1 MRQKLAQILLTSN
14 TSQSALL
21 ALSQVIGETFL
32 ADCCA
37 IALDPNGASNQSV
50 CWTPQSQATFHRYQP
65 ASLITLQK
73 RLFKVSEETS
83 DCFYPIAVA
92 DIQTDFPDYQ
102 TTLEFQTEL
111 QSQPSTHTSESQK
124 LKSTLLNVPTP
135 KLKAVLAKRTQF
147 QGRINGVI
155 MVMRSQSHRWTQE
168 EVQLLETAS
177 DQVAI
182 AISQA
187 QLERQVQQQ
196 VRYQAFIDQLTR
208 AIRSAWDLPQI
219 FQLVTEGLITA
230 LQISRSSVLL
240 LKYSDHPLKNR
251 TLQIPKAKVTVVC
264 ESPRACD
271 LLNPPTDS
279 DLESDLEKNVHSET
293 GTWFNTSFALS
304 NCRLCQ
310 QAFIKGSEPVVIS
323 TATDALSTPIPTDPI
338 APTHSIAPIFD
349 LEAMPALILMPL
361 ESQGTV
367 LGYLALQHS
376 QPFSWQREDIIFA
389 KLVAAQLSTAIIQAQ
404 TLRQVQALVE
414 ERTAQLK
421 RSLEV
426 QAKLYEKTRQQVEQ
440 LRRLHQI
447 REEFLSTVSHE
458 LRTPLT
464 SMTLA
469 IRMLRQADLPPERQ
483 AKYLDILE
491 QQCAQETSLINDLL
505 ALQKLESNST
515 PAQRQKI
522 DFKEFVQ
529 DLTQSFEAS
538 LTSKNL
544 TLVVD
549 IPSQPLP
556 VHTDSDS
563 LNRILTELLTNAEK
577 YADYGSSILLTAYRD
592 LSHSESCLILTLS
605 NVGAAISPEELP
617 YIFDKFRRGQGVTQ
631 KAIQGTG
638 LGLALAKGLVE
649 HLNGTIAVSSR
660 PLEQSQSWETC
671 FTLTLPLVHGN
682 STYSDLD
689 RTLI

>member
-1 MRQKLAQILLTSN
+1 MRQKLAQILLTSD

-37 IALDPNGASNQSV
+37 ITLNPDGASHQSV

-65 ASLITLQK
+65 TSLIILQK
-73 RLFKVSEETS
+73 RLFKGSEETS
-83 DCFYPIAVA
+83 DCSHSIALA
-92 DIQTDFPDYQ
+92 DIQTALLDHQ
-102 TTLEFQTEL
+102 AASEL
-111 QSQPSTHTSESQK
+111 QREPQSQPSSSHIPESQK
-124 LKSTLLNVPTP
+124 NKPLLLNVPTP
-135 KLKAVLAKRTQF
+135 AIKAVLAKRTHF

-177 DQVAI
+177 EQVAI
-182 AISQA
+182 AISQT

-230 LQISRSSVLL
+230 LQISRSAVLL

-271 LLNPPTDS
+271 LLNSPTAS
-279 DLESDLEKNVHSET
+279 SSEEIINSET
-293 GTWFNTSFALS
+293 GTWSNTSFELS
-304 NCRLCQ
+304 SCQLCQ
-310 QAFIKGSEPVVIS
+310 QAFINGTEPVVIS
-323 TATDALSTPIPTDPI
+323 TATTDVLNPPISADFI
-338 APTHSIAPIFD
+338 APAKSIAPIFN
-349 LEAMPALILMPL
+349 LEAMPALVLMPL

-367 LGYLALQHS
+367 LGYLTLQHS
-376 QPFSWQREDIIFA
+376 QPCSWQREDIIFA
-389 KLVAAQLSTAIIQAQ
+389 KLVAAQLSTAIIQSR

-483 AKYLDILE
+483 ARYLDILE

-515 PAQRQKI
+515 TIQWQKI
-522 DFKEFVQ
+522 DFKDFIQ
-529 DLTQSFEAS
+529 DLTQSFEVS
-538 LTSKNL
+538 LTSKKL
-544 TLVVD
+544 TLVINV
-549 IPSQPLP
+549 PSQPLP
-556 VHTDSDS
+556 VHTDLDS

-577 YADYGSSILLTAYRD
+577 YADYGSSIHLNAHREF
-592 LSHSESCLILTLS
+592 SHSENCLVLTLS
-605 NVGAAISPEELP
+605 NVGSAISPEELP

-631 KAIQGTG
+631 RAIQGTG

-671 FTLTLPLVHGN
+671 FTLTLPVVHGN

>member
-14 TSQSALL
+14 TSQSGLL
-21 ALSQVIGETFL
+21 TLIRVIGETFL
-32 ADCCA
+32 ADYCA
-37 IALDPNGASNQSV
+37 IALDPNGASNQFV
-50 CWTPQSQATFHRYQP
+50 CWTPHSQATFHRYQP
-65 ASLITLQK
+65 ASLIAWQK
-73 RLFKVSEETS
+73 RLFSGETS
-83 DCFYPIAVA
+83 DGLHPIAIA
-92 DIQTDFPDYQ
+92 DIQTDFSGYQ
-102 TTLEFQTEL
+102 TTLELETEL
-111 QSQPSTHTSESQK
+111 QSQPSSTHSSESQK
-124 LKSTLLNVPTP
+124 LKSTLPNVPTLE
-135 KLKAVLAKRTQF
+135 LKAVLAKRTHF

-155 MVMRSQSHRWTQE
+155 MVMRSQSHQWTQE
-168 EVQLLETAS
+168 EMQLLETAS

-182 AISQA
+182 AISQT

-208 AIRSAWDLPQI
+208 AIRSAWDLPQV
-219 FQLVTEGLITA
+219 FQLVTEELITA

-271 LLNPPTDS
+271 LLNPPTDP
-279 DLESDLEKNVHSET
+279 DFEATIHSET
-293 GTWFNTSFALS
+293 GTWFNTSFPLS
-304 NCRLCQ
+304 NCWLCQ
-310 QAFIKGSEPVVIS
+310 QAFIRGTEPVVIS
-323 TATDALSTPIPTDPI
+323 TATDAISAPISTDSI
-338 APTHSIAPIFD
+338 APTQSIAPIFD

-376 QPFSWQREDIIFA
+376 QPCSWQREDIIFA
-389 KLVAAQLSTAIIQAQ
+389 KLVAAQLSTAIIQAR

-515 PAQRQKI
+515 PIQWQKI
-522 DFKEFVQ
+522 ELKDFIQ
-529 DLTQSFEAS
+529 DLTQSFKAS

-563 LNRILTELLTNAEK
+563 LSRILTELLTNAEK
-577 YADYGSSILLTAYRD
+577 YADYGSSIHLTAYRD

-605 NVGAAISPEELP
+605 NVGAAISPDELP
-617 YIFDKFRRGQGVTQ
+617 HIFDKFRRGQGVTQ
-631 KAIQGTG
+631 RAIQGTG

-649 HLNGTIAVSSR
+649 HLDGTIAVSSR

-671 FTLTLPLVHGN
+671 FTLTLPIVHGN

>member
-1 MRQKLAQILLTSN
+1 MRQKLAQILLTSD

-32 ADCCA
+32 ADYCA
-37 IALDPNGASNQSV
+37 IALNPDGASQQSV
-50 CWTPQSQATFHRYQP
+50 CWTPLSQATFHRYQP
-65 ASLITLQK
+65 TLLIILQK

-83 DCFYPIAVA
+83 DYSHSIALA
-92 DIQTDFPDYQ
+92 DLQTDLLDHQ
-102 TTLEFQTEL
+102 AASELQTEP
-111 QSQPSTHTSESQK
+111 QSQSSSPHVPESQK
-124 LKSTLLNVPTP
+124 FKPLLLNAPTP
-135 KLKAVLAKRTQF
+135 EIKAVLAKRTHF

-155 MVMRSQSHRWTQE
+155 MVMRSQPHRWTQE

-196 VRYQAFIDQLTR
+196 VRYQAFIDQLTK

-230 LQISRSSVLL
+230 LQISRSVVLL

-271 LLNPPTDS
+271 LLNFPTAS
-279 DLESDLEKNVHSET
+279 SSEESINLET
-293 GTWFNTSFALS
+293 GTWSNTSFTLS
-304 NCRLCQ
+304 SCQLCQ
-310 QAFIKGSEPVVIS
+310 QAFINGTEPVVIS
-323 TATDALSTPIPTDPI
+323 TATDVLNSLISADFI
-338 APTHSIAPIFD
+338 APTKSIAPIFN
-349 LEAMPALILMPL
+349 LEAMPALVLMPL
-361 ESQGTV
+361 ESQGIV

-376 QPFSWQREDIIFA
+376 QPCSWQREDIIFA
-389 KLVAAQLSTAIIQAQ
+389 KLVAAQLSTAIIQAR

-440 LRRLHQI
+440 LRRMHQI

-515 PAQRQKI
+515 PIQSQKI
-522 DFKEFVQ
+522 DFKDFIQ
-529 DLTQSFEAS
+529 DLAQSFEIS
-538 LTSKNL
+538 LTSKKL
-544 TLVVD
+544 TLVLNV
-549 IPSQPLP
+549 PSQSLP

-577 YADYGSSILLTAYRD
+577 YADHGSSIHLNAYREF
-592 LSHSESCLILTLS
+592 SHSESHLILTLS
-605 NVGAAISPEELP
+605 NVGSAISPEELP
-617 YIFDKFRRGQGVTQ
+617 CIFDKFRRGQGVTQ
-631 KAIQGTG
+631 RAIQGTG

-682 STYSDLD
+682 STYPDLD